1 MSTDIEYIK
10 SKLSIS
16 DYFNKVILKNE
27 TNYYGTDN
35 IDFNGVGM
43 VKCPLHD
50 ENTGSFR
57 YFKDTE
63 SFYCFGCNRGGDV
76 INLHRY
82 YVDKLGSTMSLK
94 DSIRYLKGLVDD
106 SSLVDIK
113 GIDKGISKVNSTNYN
128 LTVEDYMALDKIS
141 KSFVCLDDGN
151 LKAYKSYITLL
162 NLIDLGN
169 LDKIT
174 LNRTLKYIEELIKD
188 GKIKSE

>member
-94 DSIRYLKGLVDD
+94 DSLSYLKGLVGN
-106 SSLVDIK
+106 SSLK
-113 GIDKGISKVNSTNYN
+113 GIKDIDRDTDIGITTNYN
-128 LTVEDYMALDKIS
+128 LTVEDYMKLDKLS
-141 KSFVCLDDGN
+141 KSFVHLDDGN

-174 LNRTLKYIEELIKD
+174 LNRTLKYIEGLIKD
-188 GKIKSE
+188 GKIKGE

>member
-1 MSTDIEYIK
+1 MNDIDYIK

-35 IDFNGVGM
+35 IDFDGVGM

-82 YVDKLGSTMSLK
+82 YVDKLGNTMTLK
-94 DSIRYLKGLVDD
+94 DSISYLKGLVDN
-106 SSLVDIK
+106 SSLKDIK
-113 GIDKGISKVNSTNYN
+113 DIGKDIGIATNYN
-128 LTVEDYMALDKIS
+128 LTVEDYMKLDKIS
-141 KSFVCLDDGN
+141 KSFVYLDESN

-162 NLIDLGN
+162 NLIDLGKI
-169 LDKIT
+169 DKVI
-174 LNRTLKYIEELIKD
+174 LNKTIKYIEELINN
-188 GKIKSE
+188 GKVKGE